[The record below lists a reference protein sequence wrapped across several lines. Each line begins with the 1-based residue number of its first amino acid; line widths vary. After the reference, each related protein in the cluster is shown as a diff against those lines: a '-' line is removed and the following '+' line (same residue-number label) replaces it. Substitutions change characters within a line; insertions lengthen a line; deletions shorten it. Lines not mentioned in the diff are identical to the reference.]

1 MARWRL
7 PNLTRLLVGPHI
19 INGLSVAVGVLGVAI
34 LASATLGFQA
44 GQPATLGAIAA
55 SIADTPAPWR
65 EKARTIGLGFSL
77 ALLATTATQFSLPW
91 PAATVLVIGAVAFVG
106 GMLSGLGRWAVALA
120 MQVIIPMVFVLGFPR
135 ETPAEAMTIEVVFAA
150 GGLVYI
156 AYALAATILTDSSA
170 RRLVAAESIREFSIY
185 LQTIAS
191 IFDPKVELAAAY
203 GRAIRGQAALS
214 EQLQSARA
222 LLLHQ
227 ATQASASLRLS
238 ATIGILLDAF
248 DALVASQ
255 SDVRLVRDTPQA
267 ALLLEQARSSLR
279 TASFNLGHLALELL
293 TTGTPKLPPDH
304 RRALVAMRREAA
316 RLEADSSIEPAA
328 GAALVATTRRLVA
341 ALAHV
346 ARLERVLADEKE
358 AAGSM
363 SGVDLAAFIP
373 KRNYSILALRTH
385 LTLASPVMRFSLRL
399 SLAMMAG
406 SLIALSL
413 SDAGHGNW
421 ILLTIAV
428 VMRAGYGLTRQRRDD
443 RIIGTLAGCLIAVG
457 AVGWLPPAALVPM
470 QGLGVGLAHGFARLN
485 YRIAATG
492 ASIMALVSLH
502 LAQPWLPAPVLARL
516 ADTLIG
522 AAIAHLF
529 SYVWPYWEFA
539 EAPQIASRLET
550 RLRAFADVALKPD
563 APEQDYRLARKAMI
577 EALAA
582 LSDSAGRMS
591 VEPVATRKGLDEMA
605 ALLMATH
612 GLVTQLSAV
621 RLDARSGVAP
631 PPDEATRR
639 WLKASLAA
647 DAEKAPLRDPPPPGP
662 LAGAAVAV
670 TAAARRY
677 RDAMAE
683 DREH

>member
-1 MARWRL
+1 M
-7 PNLTRLLVGPHI
+7 
-19 INGLSVAVGVLGVAI
+19 S
-34 LASATLGFQA
+34 
-44 GQPATLGAIAA
+44 
-55 SIADTPAPWR
+55 
-65 EKARTIGLGFSL
+65 
-77 ALLATTATQFSLPW
+77 
-91 PAATVLVIGAVAFVG
+91 
-106 GMLSGLGRWAVALA
+106 
-120 MQVIIPMVFVLGFPR
+120 
-135 ETPAEAMTIEVVFAA
+135 
-150 GGLVYI
+150 
-156 AYALAATILTDSSA
+156 
-170 RRLVAAESIREFSIY
+170 
-185 LQTIAS
+185 
-191 IFDPKVELAAAY
+191 
-203 GRAIRGQAALS
+203 
-214 EQLQSARA
+214 
-222 LLLHQ
+222 
-227 ATQASASLRLS
+227 
-238 ATIGILLDAF
+238 
-248 DALVASQ
+248 
-255 SDVRLVRDTPQA
+255 
-267 ALLLEQARSSLR
+267 
-279 TASFNLGHLALELL
+279 
-293 TTGTPKLPPDH
+293 
-304 RRALVAMRREAA
+304 
-316 RLEADSSIEPAA
+316 
-328 GAALVATTRRLVA
+328 
-341 ALAHV
+341 

-363 SGVDLAAFIP
+363 SGVNLAAFIP
-373 KRNYSILALRTH
+373 KRNYSILTLRTH

-443 RIIGTLAGCLIAVG
+443 RIIGTMAGCLIAVG

-621 RLDARSGVAP
+621 RLDARAGVAP

-683 DREH
+683 DREY